1 VGAFHRSN
9 NNGRR
14 TVSSF
19 ASFRQSYGDKEI
31 AQLKRQLA
39 ALEKKLDKLHKET
52 DTRSGFRVALVP
64 PILDL
69 SANMRIIRAPE
80 GL

>member
-1 VGAFHRSN
+1 MGAAVVL
-9 NNGRR
+9 

-19 ASFRQSYGDKEI
+19 ASFRQSYGDEEI

-39 ALEKKLDKLHKET
+39 GLEKKLDKLQKKT